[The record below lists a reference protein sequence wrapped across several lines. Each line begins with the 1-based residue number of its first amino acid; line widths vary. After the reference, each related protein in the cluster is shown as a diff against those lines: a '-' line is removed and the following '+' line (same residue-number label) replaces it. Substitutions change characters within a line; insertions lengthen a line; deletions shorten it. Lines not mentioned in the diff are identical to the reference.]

1 MESFKKRVSD
11 YTERRLGGTV
21 FSGKEIIRMLI
32 PFILDSLSIFLI
44 NMLITALISG
54 NGEQSVA
61 AVALV
66 GPILS
71 LVTCMF
77 NGIGS
82 GGTVVVAQ
90 SCGKNDDAIVRRAS
104 VMVIWP
110 TVGVGLVACI
120 PMLIF
125 ASPVLRLLY
134 PSAEAV
140 VLTKATTYLRGV
152 VISVMPFTVYTAVFA
167 VLRGMGESKKCLALS
182 VIINVAYLLF
192 SILFLNVLNLDIR
205 GTVIALILARV
216 TGMLAAVFLLM
227 RLRKGLRP
235 GLHDLGVFDKDLFM
249 QTLRVS
255 IPMSLEQIF
264 ASCGGIVSEI
274 YMAML
279 GTAALAANSIANSLM
294 GMLQV
299 ASYAASSLA
308 VTVAGRCFGAGKP
321 KEARRYAYRSIVLG
335 MGVFVLMACV
345 FYPFLPQILRIYKPT
360 ETTAKTALFLL
371 YLSAPMLLIFFTPA
385 NVMPSALRSIGDN
398 VFPSAFSLIA
408 LWAINIFGGWVLAIP
423 AGLGLTGV
431 WISNWAGWIIRA
443 SGYCLRFESVSKRA
457 ILKASVHANE

>member
-1 MESFKKRVSD
+1 MKDEKRVSNFI
-11 YTERRLGGTV
+11 ERWLGGSV

-54 NGEQSVA
+54 NGQESVA
-61 AVALV
+61 AVSLV

-90 SCGKNDDAIVRRAS
+90 SCGKKDDAIVRRAS

-134 PSAEAV
+134 PSSEAA
-140 VLTKATTYLRGV
+140 VLVKATTYLRGV
-152 VISVMPFTVYTAVFA
+152 VISVIPFTVYTAIFS

-192 SILFLNVLNLDIR
+192 SILFLNILNMDIK
-205 GTVIALILARV
+205 GTVTALILARL
-216 TGMLAAVFLLM
+216 TGMTAAIVLLM
-227 RLRKGLRP
+227 CLRP
-235 GLHDLGVFDKDLFM
+235 GLRLTLKDLGIFDRDLFL
-249 QTLRVS
+249 QTLKVS

-264 ASCGGIVSEI
+264 ASCGGIVSEV
-274 YMAML
+274 YMALL
-279 GTAALAANSIANSLM
+279 GTAALAANAIANSLM

-308 VTVAGRCFGAGKP
+308 VTVVGRCFGAQKYR
-321 KEARRYAYRSIVLG
+321 EAKSYTYKSILLG
-335 MGVFVLMACV
+335 MGAFVLSGCV
-345 FYPFLPQILRIYKPT
+345 FYPLLPKILTIYKP
-360 ETTAKTALFLL
+360 EQATAEQALSLL
-371 YLSAPMLLIFFTPA
+371 YWSAPMLLMFFTLS

-398 VFPSAFSLIA
+398 VFPSAFSLA
-408 LWAINIFGGWVLAIP
+408 VMWVVNILGGWLLAIP

-431 WISNWAGWIIRA
+431 WISSWAGWAIRA
-443 SGYCLRFESVSKRA
+443 GGYRLRFESVSNRVIQRA
-457 ILKASVHANE
+457 GM

>member
-1 MESFKKRVSD
+1 MIAFKKRVSD
-11 YTERRLGGTV
+11 YTERYLGGTV
-21 FSGKEIIRMLI
+21 FSGKEIVRMLI

-54 NGEQSVA
+54 NGEESVA

-90 SCGKNDDAIVRRAS
+90 SCGKNDDSIVRRAT

-110 TVGVGLVACI
+110 TVGMGIVACV

-125 ASPVLRLLY
+125 ASPILKLLY
-134 PSAEAV
+134 SSTEAS
-140 VLTKATTYLRGV
+140 VLAKATVYLRGV
-152 VISVMPFTVYTAVFA
+152 VISVIPFTVYTAIFS

-182 VIINVAYLLF
+182 VIINVAYLIF
-192 SILFLNVLNLDIR
+192 SILFLNILNMDIK
-205 GTVIALILARV
+205 GTVTALILARV
-216 TGMLAAVFLLM
+216 TGMVSAVILLM
-227 RLRKGLRP
+227 CLRP
-235 GLHDLGVFDKDLFM
+235 GLRLTIRDLGIFDRGLFTH
-249 QTLRVS
+249 TLKVS

-279 GTAALAANSIANSLM
+279 GTAALAANAIANSLM

-299 ASYAASSLA
+299 ASYAAASLA
-308 VTVAGRCFGAGKP
+308 VTVVGRCYGARKSR
-321 KEARRYAYRSIVLG
+321 EAIGYTYKSILIG
-335 MGVFVLMACV
+335 MGVFVLMGCV
-345 FYPFLPQILRIYKPT
+345 FYPFLPQIIKIYKPT
-360 ETTAKTALFLL
+360 ASTAQTALFLL
-371 YLSAPMLLIFFTPA
+371 YLSAPMLLIFFTTA

-398 VFPSAFSLIA
+398 VFPSAFSLIVM
-408 LWAINIFGGWVLAIP
+408 WVINIFGGWLLAIP

-431 WISNWAGWIIRA
+431 WISNWLGWFIRA
-443 SGYCLRFESVSKRA
+443 GGYWLRFTKVSKRA
-457 ILKASVHANE
+457 IFNS